1 MPAAPGWAGVAL
13 LLAGALAG
21 CAHEARVAE
30 PAPPAASA
38 AVTPGSLQQLGALQR
53 GANARKTPL
62 AAYAF
67 WREQLTQASPALK
80 PLIEQVLAAN
90 LAELGAYEAAVMPF
104 PYGIGALRT
113 TPAPLPEMATHRAV
127 PAAEAIADL
136 ARTRRIV
143 IVNEAHH
150 VAQTRLLTLALLPRL
165 RALGYTHVAL
175 EGLDERDRELAQRGY
190 PTAASGIYVREP
202 LYGEI
207 VRQALALGFVVV
219 PYESAAADA
228 DNAEREREQAEH
240 LLTRVFRA
248 APDARLFVHAGY
260 AHVHHR
266 GDYLDVEPMALHL
279 ARMTGFDPLVI
290 DQTVLRP
297 STPAREFGGYRT
309 LLERFPLREPAL
321 LRDAHGAPWSLEPTL
336 YDASVLLPPPQQ
348 HIVGRPD
355 WLALGGA
362 RAPVAV
368 DLDLSAAHLP
378 ALLEAH
384 YASEPDDAIPAD
396 RVLIE
401 SGSGQVVLFL
411 RPGEYRVR
419 ASDASGHELFRRSL
433 TVGVGG

>member
-1 MPAAPGWAGVAL
+1 MRRAPVIAGVAL
-13 LLAGALAG
+13 LFTA
-21 CAHEARVAE
+21 CAHETRSADPTPVQ
-30 PAPPAASA
+30 ASST
-38 AVTPGSLQQLGALQR
+38 VTPGSLQQLGNLQR
-53 GANARKTPL
+53 SANARKTPL
-62 AAYAF
+62 AVYAF
-67 WREQLTQASPALK
+67 WREQLASAAPALQ

-90 LAELGAYEAAVMPF
+90 LAELGAYEAAVLQF

-113 TPAPLPEMATHRAV
+113 TPAPLPDAATHHAV
-127 PAAEAIADL
+127 PAAEAIAEL
-136 ARTRRIV
+136 ARDRRIV

-150 VAQTRLLTLALLPRL
+150 VAQTRLVTLALLPRL

-175 EGLDERDRELAQRGY
+175 EGLDERDRDLGTRGY

-219 PYESAAADA
+219 PYESASADA
-228 DNAEREREQAEH
+228 DSAMREREQAEH
-240 LLTRVFRA
+240 LFTRVFRA

-266 GDYLDVEPMALHL
+266 GDYLEVEPMTLHL
-279 ARMTGFDPLVI
+279 ARMTGFAPLVI

-297 STPAREFGGYRT
+297 STPAREFGAYRT
-309 LLERFPLREPAL
+309 LLDRFPAHEPVL
-321 LRDAHGAPWSLEPTL
+321 LRDAQGAAWSLEPAL

-355 WLALGGA
+355 WLTLDGA
-362 RAPVAV
+362 RTAVAV

-378 ALLEAH
+378 AVLEAH
-384 YASEPDDAIPAD
+384 YAAEPDAAIPAD

-401 SGSGQVVLFL
+401 AGSGQVVLFL
-411 RPGEYRVR
+411 RPGEYRVT
-419 ASDASGHELFRRSL
+419 ASDAGGHELFRRGLS
-433 TVGVGG
+433 VGTSTSP